1 MKKLNFPMF
10 NLPTKSKENKNFIF
24 DSIRKKWFILT
35 PEEWVRQHCV
45 QYLINNKGYPIG
57 LIQVEKKLKVNQ
69 REKRYDIVCFNQVG
83 KINLLVECKRP
94 DVKIT
99 QRTFDQIS
107 QYNYALKSD
116 LIMITNGLEHYYCK
130 INFEDKKYFFLDK
143 LPPFKYH

>member
-1 MKKLNFPMF
+1 MEKLNFPMF

-24 DSIRKKWFILT
+24 DSIRKKWLILT

-57 LIQVEKKLKVNQ
+57 LIQVEKRLKVNQ
-69 REKRYDIVCFNQVG
+69 REKRYDIVCFNQEG

-130 INFEDKKYFFLDK
+130 INFEDKKYVFLDK

>member
-1 MKKLNFPMF
+1 MEKLNFPMF

-24 DSIRKKWFILT
+24 DSIRKKWLILT

-69 REKRYDIVCFNQVG
+69 REKRYDIVCFNQGG

-99 QRTFDQIS
+99 QKTFDQIS

-116 LIMITNGLEHYYCK
+116 LIMITNGLEHYYCR
-130 INFEDKKYFFLDK
+130 INFEDKKYVFLDK

>member
-1 MKKLNFPMF
+1 MEKLNFPMF

-24 DSIRKKWFILT
+24 DSIRKKWLILT

-69 REKRYDIVCFNQVG
+69 REKRYDIVCFNQAG

-116 LIMITNGLEHYYCK
+116 LIMITNGLKHYYCK
-130 INFEDKKYFFLDK
+130 INFEDKKYVFLDK

>member
-1 MKKLNFPMF
+1 MEKLNFPMF

-24 DSIRKKWFILT
+24 DSIRKKWLILT

-69 REKRYDIVCFNQVG
+69 REKRYDIVCFNQRG

-130 INFEDKKYFFLDK
+130 INFEDKKYVFLDK

>member
-1 MKKLNFPMF
+1 MEKLNFPMF

-24 DSIRKKWFILT
+24 DSIRKKWLILT

-69 REKRYDIVCFNQVG
+69 REKRYDIVCFNQEG

-130 INFEDKKYFFLDK
+130 MNFEDKKYVFLDK

>member
-1 MKKLNFPMF
+1 MEKLNFPMF

-24 DSIRKKWFILT
+24 DSIRKKWLILT

-69 REKRYDIVCFNQVG
+69 REKRYDIVCFNQEG

-116 LIMITNGLEHYYCK
+116 LIMITNGLEHYYCR
-130 INFEDKKYFFLDK
+130 INFEDKKYVFLDK
-143 LPPFKYH
+143 LPPFK

>member
-1 MKKLNFPMF
+1 MEKLNFPMF

-24 DSIRKKWFILT
+24 DSIRKKWLILT

-57 LIQVEKKLKVNQ
+57 LIQVEKRLKVNQ
-69 REKRYDIVCFNQVG
+69 REKRYDIVCFNQEG

-116 LIMITNGLEHYYCK
+116 LIMITNGLEHYYCR
-130 INFEDKKYFFLDK
+130 INFEDKKCVFLDK

>member
-1 MKKLNFPMF
+1 MEKLNFPMF

-24 DSIRKKWFILT
+24 DSIRKKWLILT

-69 REKRYDIVCFNQVG
+69 REKRYDIVCFNQEG

-130 INFEDKKYFFLDK
+130 INFEDKKYVFLDK

>member
-1 MKKLNFPMF
+1 MEKLNFPMF

-24 DSIRKKWFILT
+24 DSIRKKWLILT

-57 LIQVEKKLKVNQ
+57 LIQVEKRLKVNQ
-69 REKRYDIVCFNQVG
+69 REKRYDIVCFNQEG

-130 INFEDKKYFFLDK
+130 MNFEDKKYVFLDK

>member
-1 MKKLNFPMF
+1 MEKLNFPMF

-24 DSIRKKWFILT
+24 DRIRKKWFILT

-69 REKRYDIVCFNQVG
+69 REKRYDIVCFNQEG

-130 INFEDKKYFFLDK
+130 MNFEDKKYVFLDK